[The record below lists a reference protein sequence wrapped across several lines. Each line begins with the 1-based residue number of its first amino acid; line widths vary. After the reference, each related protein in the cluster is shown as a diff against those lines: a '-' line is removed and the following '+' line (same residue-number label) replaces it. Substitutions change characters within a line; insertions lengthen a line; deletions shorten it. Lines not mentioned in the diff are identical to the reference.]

1 MAYGLNSTD
10 GRNGG
15 NMNIGQRKYLVVHDD
30 IEYKDVVI
38 EENINKHAKEV
49 FPNQYI
55 VTCTLR

>member
-15 NMNIGQRKYLVVHDD
+15 NMNISQRKYLVVHDD

-38 EENINKHAKEV
+38 EESINKHAKEV
-49 FPNQYI
+49 FPNQ
-55 VTCTLR
+55 